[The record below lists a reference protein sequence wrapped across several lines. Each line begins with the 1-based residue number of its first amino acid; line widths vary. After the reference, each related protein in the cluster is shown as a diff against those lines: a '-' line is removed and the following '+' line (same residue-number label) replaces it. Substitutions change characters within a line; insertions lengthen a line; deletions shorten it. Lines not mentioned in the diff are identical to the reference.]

1 MIVIIGNIFFSIPR
15 MKSIQNMMFLCVTS
29 SKIPSETS
37 PHFSL
42 SNPDRPES
50 SFLGYLLRR
59 KVLSIETVT
68 SKANDAMII
77 AVNWLSRIFNQLV
90 EFCQKNQIAIL
101 SMKHFMVKDLPL
113 ESSHQ
118 FRIW

>member
-1 MIVIIGNIFFSIPR
+1 
-15 MKSIQNMMFLCVTS
+15 MMFLCVTS
-29 SKIPSETS
+29 SKIPSSETS
-37 PHFSL
+37 PHISL

-90 EFCQKNQIAIL
+90 EFCQKNQIEIL

>member
-1 MIVIIGNIFFSIPR
+1 

-29 SKIPSETS
+29 SKIPSETTSS

-90 EFCQKNQIAIL
+90 EFCQKNQIEIL